1 MNPDDLGA
9 LRGPASTALVKER
22 PPPSVHTEIRGLHR
36 DGSDVWMSL
45 NVSLAR
51 DWQFHTHNLIV
62 QAQDVSARRRAEA
75 ELYHNAYHDSLTQLS
90 NRTHFNE
97 QLNRAI
103 ARVQRHPEQ
112 RFAVMYLDFD
122 RFKVVNDSLGHKA
135 GDELLVNVA
144 RRLKGMLR
152 ESDVLA
158 RLGGDEFAILAEDL
172 GRQRDAV
179 ELAER
184 IHKELQRPV
193 QLGHM
198 EVAISASIG
207 ITYSTNDYQ
216 TSDEIIRDADIAMY
230 KAKSKGK
237 AQYAL
242 FDSSQHAHVSAQ
254 LALES
259 ELRKA
264 LGKGQ
269 IYLEY
274 QPICTL
280 KDGRLM
286 GFEALARWNHPTRGL
301 LEPSMF
307 IPVAEETGL
316 IVPLGNWVLTE
327 ACRQMREWKA
337 IRDGTAL
344 NMSVNVSSLQLTHPD
359 FVSHVQRSLQ
369 AAEMSPGQLTLEVT
383 ESVLM
388 DGIENA
394 ISTLSALRHMGVT
407 LSIDDFGT
415 GYSSLSYLATLPI
428 DALKV
433 DRSFIDKMSR
443 DGEGSEI
450 VKAIF
455 KLGQALSKEVY
466 AEGIETR
473 AQLTHLLSGSSA
485 ASTARASSFRARWTP
500 RAPPASSTAT
510 SWTAC
515 RRSPDDPP
523 GRPRAA
529 LPALGRRG
537 ARHALARS
545 GVSIARPS
553 SARTAEAISSRSCA
567 SVVALAIGALT
578 RGTTQ
583 VLGLRSSSLRGSPV
597 RILPSELEPER
608 RDHGI
613 AFPCT
618 TLGAGTPGRRSRCT
632 RAGNGPRPRQ
642 RHGRIWGWIRATDRA
657 CGRRHRDRIRRR
669 EDLGGHRDRRIAG
682 RSASQGAHDL
692 HRMGRPGA
700 RARGC
705 SPRRQD
711 HVHHIMG
718 GRLGRLRQPERHQL
732 SDGLDHRAP
741 AQPTPAG
748 AIRCLHRPPIRARG
762 QRRPSAPGS
771 CASVVALAISAS
783 NARHQPCER
792 HLRGTARTAWA
803 TSSSAA
809 RMRMPRASMYFF
821 TPAPRGL
828 CAKSASVRYL
838 PVRKPLASP

>member
-1 MNPDDLGA
+1 MPLIDMQDYTPKARIYWWATVFLGVWSLFYAIAGVSSLQGAALVQVIAGAAVAAVVGLFPVRIPGSKTSIAGAEIFIFLMLLLFGVPAAVLAATVEAIVGSWRGSKRWTSRVVAPAMAAVAMLACASMFVAARAVIVAHGFNGGAIIAAVMALAVIYWVANIFITSTLIALKRSLPVTPGKWLRESGWIGLAYVAGASVAGVLYVSFEQFGLPALLVSVPLVAMFISTVHYYFQHKEADARHVEELKESESRFHSAFSHAAIGMAIVSTEGKFIQANKAFCEMLGRNSPDLSPVRLFDLVNPADVDA
-9 LRGPASTALVKER
+9 LRGPLDRLVKGDLN
-22 PPPSVHTEIRGLHR
+22 SVHIEIRGLHR
-36 DGSDVWMSL
+36 DGTDVWMSL

-75 ELYHNAYHDSLTQLS
+75 ELFHNAYHDSLTQLT
-90 NRTHFNE
+90 NRVHFDE

-158 RLGGDEFAILAEDL
+158 RLGGDEFAILVENIKNE
-172 GRQRDAV
+172 REPV

-184 IHKELQRPV
+184 IHKELQRPI

-216 TSDEIIRDADIAMY
+216 TSDQIIRDADIAMY

-254 LALES
+254 LTLET

-269 IYLEY
+269 IYLQY

-286 GFEALARWNHPTRGL
+286 GFEALARWNHPQRGL

-316 IVPLGNWVLTE
+316 IVPLGNWVLAE
-327 ACRQMREWKA
+327 ACRQMAEWRT
-337 IRDGTAL
+337 IRADSGL
-344 NMSVNVSSLQLTHPD
+344 RMSVNVSSLQLSHPD
-359 FVSHVQRSLQ
+359 FVPHVARSLA
-369 AAEMSPGQLTLEVT
+369 AAEMLPSQLMLEVT

-388 DGIENA
+388 NGIENA
-394 ISTLSALRHMGVT
+394 VSTLTSLRQMGVQ

-433 DRSFIDKMSR
+433 DRSFIDRMN
-443 DGEGSEI
+443 GEGGEI

-455 KLGQALSKEVY
+455 KLGQALSKQVY

-473 AQLTHLLSGSSA
+473 AQLATLQELGCEFGQGFLLSRPVNADKAGGILA
-485 ASTARASSFRARWTP
+485 ANDGP
-500 RAPPASSTAT
+500 
-510 SWTAC
+510 
-515 RRSPDDPP
+515 
-523 GRPRAA
+523 
-529 LPALGRRG
+529 
-537 ARHALARS
+537 
-545 GVSIARPS
+545 
-553 SARTAEAISSRSCA
+553 
-567 SVVALAIGALT
+567 VA
-578 RGTTQ
+578 
-583 VLGLRSSSLRGSPV
+583 V
-597 RILPSELEPER
+597 E
-608 RDHGI
+608 
-613 AFPCT
+613 
-618 TLGAGTPGRRSRCT
+618 
-632 RAGNGPRPRQ
+632 
-642 RHGRIWGWIRATDRA
+642 
-657 CGRRHRDRIRRR
+657 
-669 EDLGGHRDRRIAG
+669 
-682 RSASQGAHDL
+682 
-692 HRMGRPGA
+692 
-700 RARGC
+700 
-705 SPRRQD
+705 
-711 HVHHIMG
+711 
-718 GRLGRLRQPERHQL
+718 
-732 SDGLDHRAP
+732 
-741 AQPTPAG
+741 
-748 AIRCLHRPPIRARG
+748 
-762 QRRPSAPGS
+762 
-771 CASVVALAISAS
+771 VA
-783 NARHQPCER
+783 
-792 HLRGTARTAWA
+792 
-803 TSSSAA
+803 
-809 RMRMPRASMYFF
+809 
-821 TPAPRGL
+821 
-828 CAKSASVRYL
+828 
-838 PVRKPLASP
+838 